1 MNAAAGGCL
10 QADDMIISVL
20 GSRVRG
26 LEPGSECVVS
36 STKTAQDSLGAGQV
50 TVLSKLAASLTA
62 IQAFKKWEVNPTV
75 QYALCSLSQ
84 PAATN
89 VITQLVHL
97 AAFEGSTAALEVAN
111 FDSDANDALA
121 RLCSQGYVTAGP
133 SRCGSTPWRLTRFGA
148 RSVVIEQTL
157 ANPSKVLE
165 PRPVPVALQSPYEL
179 LLHMQE
185 RGWQAIKKPAKAA
198 QQLCYERGQALV
210 FYAASDS
217 ACKQYLLALLHAS
230 EHDGCKVQHGMQH
243 KFYIRLLKR
252 LKKEGVR
259 PPDFAQMDDDL
270 EIDFAPAAAALDNLD
285 AHEHFGG
292 GSELHSV
299 ASASTENSD
308 EEEMPGIEQS
318 QDESLEQ
325 AAQYNPSRDED
336 QELIDAL
343 QFELFAEQGGDAA
356 EAEGPEAA
364 DAPVSE
370 RDEDGEDPDAG
381 YVSPIREAGELDPIG
396 QQPDLL
402 QAEACGADHDDIH
415 RDRRGGRGERDT
427 MWAEGFWGPFRI
439 TWKVPQDEQHP
450 NNSRHGS
457 LQAEC
462 PFHKKNEKSACRKLL
477 ACTGPDRVHQEFAL
491 LRLKTWCVKAKEF
504 AKQAQHVKSH
514 PLMPDVNEVQHLTAL
529 IEAQKITDGPANGS
543 VMTDD
548 AIEEADRKEAQ
559 KEARAAK
566 KRLEPTATAVAVA
579 SGSATPDAPAVKP
592 RTVHS
597 KDTPSSSSTAGP
609 SAKRAGKVKA
619 KPAPLQAKTKAQAK
633 AKAKESASVRNT
645 SSPGKSSSNSTSDS
659 GSSSGDDSGDS
670 SSSSSSSS

>member
-1 MNAAAGGCL
+1 MRAAPSKQKTLRVNAAAGGCL

-50 TVLSKLAASLTA
+50 TVLSKLAASPTA
-62 IQAFKKWEVNPTV
+62 IQDFKKWEVNPTV

-252 LKKEGVR
+252 LKK
-259 PPDFAQMDDDL
+259 
-270 EIDFAPAAAALDNLD
+270 
-285 AHEHFGG
+285 
-292 GSELHSV
+292 
-299 ASASTENSD
+299 
-308 EEEMPGIEQS
+308 
-318 QDESLEQ
+318 
-325 AAQYNPSRDED
+325 
-336 QELIDAL
+336 
-343 QFELFAEQGGDAA
+343 
-356 EAEGPEAA
+356 
-364 DAPVSE
+364 
-370 RDEDGEDPDAG
+370 
-381 YVSPIREAGELDPIG
+381 
-396 QQPDLL
+396 
-402 QAEACGADHDDIH
+402 
-415 RDRRGGRGERDT
+415 
-427 MWAEGFWGPFRI
+427 
-439 TWKVPQDEQHP
+439 
-450 NNSRHGS
+450 
-457 LQAEC
+457 
-462 PFHKKNEKSACRKLL
+462 
-477 ACTGPDRVHQEFAL
+477 
-491 LRLKTWCVKAKEF
+491 
-504 AKQAQHVKSH
+504 
-514 PLMPDVNEVQHLTAL
+514 
-529 IEAQKITDGPANGS
+529 
-543 VMTDD
+543 
-548 AIEEADRKEAQ
+548 
-559 KEARAAK
+559 
-566 KRLEPTATAVAVA
+566 
-579 SGSATPDAPAVKP
+579 
-592 RTVHS
+592 
-597 KDTPSSSSTAGP
+597 
-609 SAKRAGKVKA
+609 
-619 KPAPLQAKTKAQAK
+619 
-633 AKAKESASVRNT
+633 
-645 SSPGKSSSNSTSDS
+645 
-659 GSSSGDDSGDS
+659 
-670 SSSSSSSS
+670 